1 MASAGDVV
9 KGFYAAVVKRDL
21 GAARKFLGDD
31 LVFVGLF
38 QTYRGPEEY
47 LAALTGLLG
56 ITIRLDVRAVIAQ
69 GDDAAVF
76 FELETLAPAEATTL
90 VAEWHQVKNGRI
102 VHVESAFDGRPFAAM
117 FAGAPGH

>member
-38 QTYRGPEEY
+38 QTYRGPE
-47 LAALTGLLG
+47 
-56 ITIRLDVRAVIAQ
+56 
-69 GDDAAVF
+69 
-76 FELETLAPAEATTL
+76 
-90 VAEWHQVKNGRI
+90 
-102 VHVESAFDGRPFAAM
+102 
-117 FAGAPGH
+117 